1 MAHENRIHQLEDI
14 ANKVPHNEGKYQDLI
29 AGEMST
35 SSSQNGTT
43 HLVPVPVTLKAQL
56 GSPVQTQKCI
66 VSLNTDIVQIDCVGY
81 WSLFDDFD
89 DIGTVFDGMARSDD
103 YQRLHRQLFLCRRFE
118 LINLVCTPNVH

>member
-29 AGEMST
+29 AGAMST

-66 VSLNTDIVQIDCVGY
+66 DSINTDIGQTDCIGHRSFFDY
-81 WSLFDDFD
+81 FDDAV
-89 DIGTVFDGMARSDD
+89 IVFNGMARSDD
-103 YQRLHRQLFLCRRFE
+103 YQCLHWKLFLCRRFG
-118 LINLVCTPNVH
+118 LISLV

>member
-14 ANKVPHNEGKYQDLI
+14 ANKVPHNEGKYQDLV
-29 AGEMST
+29 AGAMST

-56 GSPVQTQKCI
+56 GSPVQAQIYI
-66 VSLNTDIVQIDCVGY
+66 VSINTDIGQTDCIGY
-81 WSLFDDFD
+81 WSFFDDFD

-103 YQRLHRQLFLCRRFE
+103 HQRLYWQLFLCRRFE
-118 LINLVCTPNVH
+118 PISLV